1 MKTCI
6 IYTTRHGAAAYCARQ
21 IARQL
26 SGEVQLLDLGEGMPA
41 ALPEADRY
49 ILGGSIYMGMA
60 QKALKGFCEKFGEA
74 LAQKPL
80 GLFLSCM
87 GVEEDMVQR
96 QMVDAFG
103 QRLMG
108 HAKVSVNLGGAFDFD
123 KLGRMER
130 FIVRQVDKAMR
141 KQGKE
146 GLGSLK
152 GQVSAIAPEA
162 IADFCVKMEG

>member
-26 SGEVQLLDLGEGMPA
+26 SGEVQLLDLGEGTPA

-60 QKALKGFCEKFGEA
+60 QKALKAFCGKFAGG
-74 LAQKPL
+74 LLQKPL
-80 GLFLSCM
+80 GLYLSCM
-87 GVEEDMVQR
+87 GVEEEMVRKQL
-96 QMVDAFG
+96 MDAFG
-103 QRLMG
+103 TQLLD
-108 HAKVSVNLGGAFDFD
+108 HARIAANLGGAFDFD

-130 FIVRQVDKAMR
+130 FIVKQVDKAMR

-146 GLGSLK
+146 GLGPLK

>member
-1 MKTCI
+1 MKTYI
-6 IYTTRHGAAAYCARQ
+6 IYTTRHGAAAFCAQQ
-21 IARQL
+21 IAQQL
-26 SGEVQLLDLGEGMPA
+26 PGEVRLLDLGEWMPA

-60 QKALKGFCEKFGEA
+60 QKALKAFCGKFADG
-74 LAQKPL
+74 LLQKPL
-80 GLFLSCM
+80 GLYLSCM

>member
-60 QKALKGFCEKFGEA
+60 QKALKGFCEKFGET

-96 QMVDAFG
+96 QMLA
-103 QRLMG
+103 
-108 HAKVSVNLGGAFDFD
+108 S
-123 KLGRMER
+123 
-130 FIVRQVDKAMR
+130 
-141 KQGKE
+141 
-146 GLGSLK
+146 SLLR
-152 GQVSAIAPEA
+152 
-162 IADFCVKMEG
+162 